1 MLGTKYILPV
11 ELGSLSAH
19 GNLPTMSSK
28 IYVVEHLDPELEAW
42 STLEYASIATESQAA
57 GSTFYLSSVPTAL
70 ALPAELKSIQSLR
83 VEHRSVEELFKD
95 KKAEVCLL
103 DPAAEKEL
111 SPEDSQRFSIF
122 LFGGILG

>member
-1 MLGTKYILPV
+1 MT
-11 ELGSLSAH
+11 
-19 GNLPTMSSK
+19 SK

-42 STLEYASIATESQAA
+42 STLEYASIAIESQAA
-57 GSTFYLSSVPTAL
+57 GSTFILSSVPTGL
-70 ALPAELKSIQSLR
+70 TLPPELKSIRSLH
-83 VEHRSVEELFKD
+83 VENRSVEELFED

-111 SPEDSQRFSIF
+111 SPEDSKTFSIF